1 MKFRFV
7 ICYLSFVIS
16 SGVRSD
22 RPAVGTQLQRNRG
35 MTLERRGEILVDLNG
50 AAPDVVMG
58 NGDNAES
65 RRAGPAHA
73 AREQAIAE
81 AELPL
86 DHVARLFSQ
95 GRSLHTGLYIKND
108 ASNGACFRGPTE
120 PVWARSVNLTP
131 QIATGGAYRRRLA

>member
-1 MKFRFV
+1 
-7 ICYLSFVIS
+7 
-16 SGVRSD
+16 
-22 RPAVGTQLQRNRG
+22 

-50 AAPDVVMG
+50 AAPDVVMR

-73 AREQAIAE
+73 AREQAIAKS
-81 AELPL
+81 ELPA
-86 DHVARLFSQ
+86 DHVAGLLLQ

-120 PVWARSVNLTP
+120 PVLARKCEPYATDSNWRSLSTSAGLT
-131 QIATGGAYRRRLA
+131 RW